1 MIILEIICFYKNI
14 QIDKIKYSFL
24 FNFINLLIIMITR
37 RRSSNNRRAS
47 KKRTSSKN
55 DKYADLGVGETI
67 DTNEPAPK
75 KSPQISKNNKKDK
88 DVKISVIKKD
98 DIEKYSHQIKI
109 DLNENSNNKMTI
121 KNFNNSLTREKYR
134 ISPVNNNH
142 NNMPVYRESPS
153 LLQNYQNQ
161 INMSYK
167 RQPNLVENKFLRNSP
182 TYTQSPTYKKQSPF
196 LSLSSPKDSPKYMNN
211 DLRRYS
217 PTYIKQYNKPTPV
230 NEIFEYNKPRQSPK
244 LIDYDVELGI
254 KGRFK
259 EYRESP
265 SLLNNSRKKSPFID
279 YSKKDNTQT
288 QTQSPRRYIDLTN
301 NNFRVSPTS
310 NRNEYR
316 ESPSFLRYN
325 NILDN
330 NKNMSSKKHSPQ
342 LRNINKTEI
351 KNQNSPIL
359 QSQKSIPTLKQFQNS
374 LKDSNNE
381 ILAVSDKSV
390 PVLTNLDNFIL
401 PKNHFKESLFLKNKE
416 QITYFKNMPDI
427 SDKYICTIISDGIK
441 INKQELDN
449 KI

>member
-1 MIILEIICFYKNI
+1 
-14 QIDKIKYSFL
+14 
-24 FNFINLLIIMITR
+24 MITR
-37 RRSSNNRRAS
+37 RRSSNTNRRAS

-55 DKYADLGVGETI
+55 EKYGDLGVGETI
-67 DTNEPAPK
+67 DINEPVSR
-75 KSPQISKNNKKDK
+75 KSPQSSKKNKKDK

-109 DLNENSNNKMTI
+109 DLNENSENKMII
-121 KNFNNSLTREKYR
+121 KNFNNSINKDKYR
-134 ISPVNNNH
+134 ISPIINNQ
-142 NNMPVYRESPS
+142 NNKPIYRESPS
-153 LLQNYQNQ
+153 LLQNYNNQ
-161 INMSYK
+161 INNLYK
-167 RQPNLVENKFLRNSP
+167 RQPNLVENNLLRNSP
-182 TYTQSPTYKKQSPF
+182 IYSPNNNQLPRYSPIKSNEKEYTNQI
-196 LSLSSPKDSPKYMNN
+196 LSNVSSDYVNN

-217 PTYIKQYNKPTPV
+217 PTYIKDYSKSSPTYIKDSK
-230 NEIFEYNKPRQSPK
+230 NNFEYSKPKQSPK

-265 SLLNNSRKKSPFID
+265 SLLNNSKSKSPFID
-279 YSKKDNTQT
+279 YSKKENEIINRNL
-288 QTQSPRRYIDLTN
+288 TQSPRRYIDLTN
-301 NNFRVSPTS
+301 NNFRVSPTN

-330 NKNMSSKKHSPQ
+330 NKNMSNINKNTENKKHSPQ
-342 LRNINKTEI
+342 LRNNKIEN

-359 QSQKSIPTLKQFQNS
+359 QSQKNIPTLKQFQNT

-381 ILAVSDKSV
+381 ILALSEKSV
-390 PVLTNLDNFIL
+390 PILTNLDNFIL
-401 PKNHFKESLFLKNKE
+401 PKSHFKESLFLKNKE

-427 SDKYICTIISDGIK
+427 SDKYICTIISEGIK

-449 KI
+449 KT